1 MSSGPFT
8 YALNAAAAFV
18 LRSLM
23 ERPDLQTAEEIAGAE
38 HAHGEIDSP
47 TASAGLRELGQRGL
61 ATADA
66 GGRWSLTDAGRRAPR
81 SA

>member
-8 YALNAAAAFV
+8 YALSAAAAFV

-23 ERPDLQTAEEIAGAE
+23 ERPDLHTAEEIAGAE
-38 HAHGEIDSP
+38 HAHGEIDP
-47 TASAGLRELGQRGL
+47 AAASDGLRELRQRGF
-61 ATADA
+61 ATEDA
-66 GGRWSLTDAGRRAPR
+66 GGRWSITDPGREAQG